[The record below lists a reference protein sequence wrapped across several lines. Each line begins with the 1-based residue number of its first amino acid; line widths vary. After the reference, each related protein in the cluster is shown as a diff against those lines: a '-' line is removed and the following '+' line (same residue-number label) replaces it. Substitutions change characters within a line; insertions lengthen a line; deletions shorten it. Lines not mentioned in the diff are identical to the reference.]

1 MPNHR
6 EERNSFRG
14 GATSFST
21 SFNAKKDLIEAAGSL
36 NKGLKC
42 QNKKKTQ
49 LLVSSRTN
57 TKCKCVD

>member
-42 QNKKKTQ
+42 QNLK
-49 LLVSSRTN
+49 N
-57 TKCKCVD
+57 TALS